1 MPADYSRRHSR
12 AHYPGT
18 LDGLKKGRKGPEGS
32 VARPLRRPLNSLLLP
47 GGFNR
52 VLFG

>member
-1 MPADYSRRHSR
+1 MA
-12 AHYPGT
+12 GT
-18 LDGLKKGRKGPEGS
+18 TPLSQRPEHAKWMGRKGPEGS

-52 VLFG
+52 VLFE